1 MLYHLIIYK
10 FLQRSFLGIVNFLKI
25 CEMTDETTALQIL
38 NAVSIGI
45 LSKQNIER
53 LIYLNETKEHA
64 EKRLFEN
71 LINQIK

>member
-1 MLYHLIIYK
+1 MTSNK
-10 FLQRSFLGIVNFLKI
+10 LGIVNFLKI

-45 LSKQNIER
+45 ISKQNIER